1 MIIKKEQITKQTKA
15 FRYIS
20 VITNVNERLL
30 LSQKKQST
38 IFRQIP
44 LKYFRLMPFYIV

>member
-1 MIIKKEQITKQTKA
+1 MYRSSIKKEQFTKQTKA

-30 LSQKKQST
+30 LSQKKNNQLSLG
-38 IFRQIP
+38 IYP
-44 LKYFRLMPFYIV
+44 

>member
-1 MIIKKEQITKQTKA
+1 MYRSSIKKEQFTKQTKA

-30 LSQKKQST
+30 LSQKEQAT
-38 IFRQIP
+38 IFFLSYLIDV
-44 LKYFRLMPFYIV
+44 I